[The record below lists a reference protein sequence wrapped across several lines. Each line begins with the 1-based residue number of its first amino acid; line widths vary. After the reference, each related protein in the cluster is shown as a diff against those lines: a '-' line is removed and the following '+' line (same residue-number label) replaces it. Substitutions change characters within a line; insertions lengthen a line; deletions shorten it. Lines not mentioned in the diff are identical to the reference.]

1 MRSEWNHHFWVKL
14 LERKISLG
22 NYKNINNKG
31 KRMKALFVEYPRCT
45 TCKKALKYIKDH
57 NVEVEDRNI
66 VENVPTEAELKEWIE
81 RSGLEFKKFFNT
93 SGQLYREMELK
104 DKVKEMSL
112 EEAVS
117 LLATNGMLIK
127 RPILVTE
134 KSVCVGFK
142 EDQYEEVLKNQ

>member
-1 MRSEWNHHFWVKL
+1 
-14 LERKISLG
+14 
-22 NYKNINNKG
+22 
-31 KRMKALFVEYPRCT
+31 MKALFVEYPRCT